1 MKVVALKRIHR
12 RDEHGRRTVVPVGAI
27 FEIEAE
33 GKEHKELRGLESIKT
48 AKASDIELAKEN
60 PKLRVKGRLQRA
72 RTIKELQALKAA
84 KEFAAENPK
93 LVDPADAPPF
103 EEEELD
109 NEGDEGN
116 EDDPPPVVI
125 PPSTPV
131 VKEAAPVKAPVTAK
145 EDKKADKPKRKNL
158 V

>member
-12 RDEHGRRTVVPVGAI
+12 RDEHGRRTVVPVGAV

-33 GKEHKELRGLESIKT
+33 GKEHKELRGIGAIKV
-48 AKASDIELAKEN
+48 AKASDIEIAKEN

-84 KEFAAENPK
+84 KEFAAENPA

-103 EEEELD
+103 EEEEELD
-109 NEGDEGN
+109 NEGDEG
-116 EDDPPPVVI
+116 DGDPPPVII

-145 EDKKADKPKRKNL
+145 KDDKPKRKNL